1 MHVEHGG
8 RSRSMRH
15 VVMLTWAL
23 LVSATHMPSFVGA
36 GVAMAQEHR
45 EASKR
50 AREARSAWAEGIMD
64 TGGGELQ
71 VCPLLVDQVI
81 GAPRYADGLQP
92 LGSKRARTGS
102 TDGNDAAPM
111 DTESAPPAADAD
123 ALRTVLDLE
132 PESRPVDL
140 GTVQPMESASTMV
153 VVQSSAVYANGS
165 DDARLLEQLEREEAA
180 FVAQGQARSRME
192 HAIAA
197 IKGQ

>member
-1 MHVEHGG
+1 
-8 RSRSMRH
+8 MRQ

-81 GAPRYADGLQP
+81 GEPRYADGLQP
-92 LGSKRARTGS
+92 LGSKRARTGGS

-111 DTESAPPAADAD
+111 DTESVSPAADAD

-132 PESRPVDL
+132 PESRPVDVCKIGERGGGKL
-140 GTVQPMESASTMV
+140 TFEGCKIGERGGGKLTCGGRRPGASPGGLNV
-153 VVQSSAVYANGS
+153 
-165 DDARLLEQLEREEAA
+165 
-180 FVAQGQARSRME
+180 F
-192 HAIAA
+192 
-197 IKGQ
+197 